1 MIDRR
6 DAEKKI
12 REVARER
19 QTRKLYDIRCGE
31 VDDALEAVIN
41 RHMKLRADLATYLE
55 SERILCKSD
64 IASILADDEKEG
76 AQ

>member
-12 REVARER
+12 REVALQKRI
-19 QTRKLYDIRCGE
+19 RKIRSGE
-31 VDDALEAVIN
+31 VGDALEAVIN

-64 IASILADDEKEG
+64 IAGILADDEKED